1 MRIGFNSSIYS
12 VEEDSENV
20 IVFIQ
25 NQNPDMERIVVI
37 EFMTV
42 EGTAI
47 G

>member
-1 MRIGFNSSIYS
+1 MSIGFSPSIYS

-20 IVFIQ
+20 IFFIQ